1 MGTKCHHKGP
11 YEAGKRSKVEEGV
24 GMMEAEVGVMC
35 FEDGKREHELRNIGD
50 SRS

>member
-1 MGTKCHHKGP
+1 METIRSESEKGDGTR
-11 YEAGKRSKVEEGV
+11 AS
-24 GMMEAEVGVMC
+24 EVGVMC